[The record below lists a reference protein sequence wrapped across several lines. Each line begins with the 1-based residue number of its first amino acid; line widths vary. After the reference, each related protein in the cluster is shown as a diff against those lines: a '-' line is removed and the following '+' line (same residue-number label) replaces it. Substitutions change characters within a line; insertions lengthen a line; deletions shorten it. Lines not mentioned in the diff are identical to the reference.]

1 MSQVFDFL
9 FSQYSG
15 YSTINIILEIIAIL
29 FSIVSVIY
37 SLKNKVWV
45 FPTGIISTALYVYL
59 LFTWGLLGDMIVN
72 VYYFIMSA
80 YGWYIWTRKVDNTSV
95 TPISFTTKKE
105 HVFTIFIFIGTLLF
119 ILSIY
124 TVFDKWKDWTAY
136 VDTFT
141 TGVFFVGMWLMAKRK
156 IENWLY
162 LLLGN
167 IISVPLYFYKGYTLS
182 SFLYVAFSI
191 LAVFGYLEWKRIL
204 VNKNKNK

>member
-80 YGWYIWTRKVDNTSV
+80 YGWYIWTRKVDDTSV